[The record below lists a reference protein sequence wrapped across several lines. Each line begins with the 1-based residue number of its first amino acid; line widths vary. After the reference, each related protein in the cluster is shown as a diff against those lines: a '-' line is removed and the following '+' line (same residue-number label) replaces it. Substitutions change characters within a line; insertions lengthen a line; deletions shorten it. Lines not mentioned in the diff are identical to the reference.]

1 MTLAMTHSSASS
13 AAAYTQDEDAAAEIA
28 QPLQDVK
35 KRCRYCSF
43 EHFDDFDLKFHQDMH
58 KQNWEEKEIRQ
69 QEPQEYETFCE
80 DNDSSSPFENTASTF
95 FELGSAQRIAIMFK
109 IAESKCNLARL
120 SKDLDSTMPEV
131 RRNLVRLTNSGF
143 IERESDGT
151 FVLTTFGKTIIEQI
165 PTLDFLSRNKDYFSD
180 HTFSPLPLKFRRRIG
195 SLSNSMLISGLV
207 SVEERLKDIYDN
219 SQEYAYAMLP
229 EVPLDLIECIVGRLK
244 KAGNKDFRFSYIL
257 PTHAIVPKRR
267 RELLDAL
274 RFDELV
280 KNGTVERRMVNSL
293 LIGVALNDKQ
303 ACVMFP
309 RIQRNNKIEI
319 DMNSMLY
326 SDNPDF
332 HEWCLD
338 YYRYS
343 WHNARSF
350 EERGLV
356 EV

>member
-1 MTLAMTHSSASS
+1 MTLAMTHSSSS
-13 AAAYTQDEDAAAEIA
+13 PGPYTKEEDATAEIA
-28 QPLQDVK
+28 QPLQDLK

-43 EHFDDFDLKFHQDMH
+43 EYFDDFDLKFHEEMH
-58 KQNWEEKEIRQ
+58 KQNCEEKQIG
-69 QEPQEYETFCE
+69 QEERKEYETFCE
-80 DNDSSSPFENTASTF
+80 DNENSSPFENTARTF
-95 FELGSAQRIAIMFK
+95 FELGSAQRIAIIFK

-131 RRNLVRLTNSGF
+131 RRNLVRLTNSGY

-180 HTFSPLPLKFRRRIG
+180 HTFSPLPLKFTRRIG
-195 SLSNSMLISGLV
+195 SLSNSVLISGLV

-244 KAGNKDFRFSYIL
+244 KAGNRGFRFSYLL

-350 EERGLV
+350 EERRLV